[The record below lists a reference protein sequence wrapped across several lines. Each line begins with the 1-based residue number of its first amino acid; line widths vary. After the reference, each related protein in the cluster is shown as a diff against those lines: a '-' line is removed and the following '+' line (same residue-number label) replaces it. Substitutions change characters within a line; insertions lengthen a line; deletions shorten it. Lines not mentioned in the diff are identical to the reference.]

1 MMNEFSAI
9 PELQGRGESAEGLGA
24 MPPLPGAE
32 ALPSTLDEALS
43 RLDIETSRRTRAEAA
58 LQEAQE
64 RFRQLSE
71 HTGKFLWISDTQTNE
86 LIYVSPGFE
95 DVWARTRE
103 DSYATPQDW
112 VNSFKRAPR
121 NTPPP
126 TGIKSEQVYQVASP
140 DGSVRWI
147 RDRMFPLR
155 DAAGN
160 VQRVLGI
167 AEDVTDARLLHE
179 TALQSAA
186 STKALYAI
194 VPDLVF
200 RVRKDG
206 MILESH
212 IGNDNPL
219 NDPEVQLSGKNLKHL
234 LPGPLASQ
242 AMQHLGQALK
252 TRQLVT
258 FTCEYLWP
266 EELRDFETRLIA
278 CGEDQAMVLVRD
290 VTEHKRLEREI
301 VEAAS
306 REQQRIGQD
315 LHDSLGQHLTAI
327 TFLTKVLE
335 RKLTAKAA
343 EEAQEA
349 AEIGKLVIQALAQ
362 TRNLARGL
370 FPAELEQ
377 GGLVAALQELI
388 VSIEKT
394 CSIRCELEVEAT
406 ATVHDNVLATHVFR
420 IAQEAMNNSVKHGR
434 AKHIQVTLKSNG
446 DKIELSISDDGTG
459 FSPES
464 RVDGLGLR
472 IMNYRA
478 RRIGG
483 SLEVA
488 TNARGGTRIT
498 CLFRNKYESN

>member
-1 MMNEFSAI
+1 MKEFSVI
-9 PELQGRGESAEGLGA
+9 QELPDRGETAVGPA
-24 MPPLPGAE
+24 AAPPISVAE
-32 ALPSTLDEALS
+32 APPASLDEALS
-43 RLDIETSRRTRAEAA
+43 RLDIEVSKRVRAEEA
-58 LQEAQE
+58 LHEIRE

-71 HTGKFLWISDTQTNE
+71 HTGKFLWISDPQTDE
-86 LIYVSPGFE
+86 LIYVSPGFDE
-95 DVWARTRE
+95 VWARTRE
-103 DSYATPQDW
+103 GSYTTPQDW
-112 VNSFKRAPR
+112 VNSFKRANR
-121 NTPPP
+121 VTLP
-126 TGIKSEQVYQVASP
+126 TSANKSEQIYQVASP

-155 DAAGN
+155 DASGQ

-179 TALQSAA
+179 TATQSAA
-186 STKALYAI
+186 RTKALYTI
-194 VPDLVF
+194 IPDLVF
-200 RVRKDG
+200 RIRKDG
-206 MILESH
+206 MILDAH
-212 IGNDNPL
+212 LGTDTPANP
-219 NDPEVQLSGKNLKHL
+219 EAQLAGKNLKHL
-234 LPGPLASQ
+234 LSSQLATQ

-278 CGEDQAMVLVRD
+278 CADDEALVLIRD

-343 EEAQEA
+343 DEAQEA
-349 AEIGKLVIQALAQ
+349 AEIGRLVIQALAQ

-388 VSIEKT
+388 SSIQKT
-394 CSIRCELEVEAT
+394 CDIRCELEIEESAFVQD
-406 ATVHDNVLATHVFR
+406 HVLATHVFR
-420 IAQEAMNNSVKHGR
+420 IAQEAMNNSAKHGK
-434 AKHIQVTLKSNG
+434 AKHILVTLKSNG
-446 DKIELSISDDGTG
+446 DRIELSVSDDGTG

-483 SLEVA
+483 NLEVTA
-488 TNARGGTRIT
+488 SPQGGTRVT
-498 CLFRNKYESN
+498 CLFHNKYESN